1 MIRSLVKTPVV
12 IAQHLLL
19 GAAKTGLG
27 VATTVLGRV
36 LPGDG
41 GQQRQSSPARPSA
54 ATEPSAPASAPVDIT
69 PPEPTVS
76 AEPVT
81 QPKAPEKGPT
91 PGATTTLADPAPATA
106 TPATSATARKA
117 TARKAA
123 AKPSK
128 ATQKAAPGA
137 TKAQKAVAKKTP
149 AKPSRPTKP
158 ASTLDEPLAP
168 VEQDAVVYSSGPD
181 TDA

>member
-1 MIRSLVKTPVV
+1 MIRSLVKTPVA
-12 IAQHLLL
+12 IAQTLLV
-19 GAAKTGLG
+19 GAARTGFG
-27 VATTVLGRV
+27 VATTVLARV

-41 GQQRQSSPARPSA
+41 RNERPTSSPSRPSA
-54 ATEPSAPASAPVDIT
+54 PTPAPDDIT
-69 PPEPTVS
+69 PPQPTVS

-81 QPKAPEKGPT
+81 QPAAPEKEPT

-106 TPATSATARKA
+106 TPATARRAAARKA
-117 TARKAA
+117 TA
-123 AKPSK
+123 KPSK
-128 ATQKAAPGA
+128 PTKKAAPGA

-149 AKPSRPTKP
+149 AAPSRPTKP